1 MRKGDSGQ
9 YLRYKMS
16 ILAGFTTDRIQLV
29 VAEVLTLL
37 FFASALLQ
45 LNVSGSLRLRLR
57 VLPCPPVSVVARVL
71 PPSNL
76 SQLCSARVSH
86 KHARRYYFVRRPAR
100 QDDDFHIWG
109 TYYLCHTILSGAVIF
124 RRTFEGGSHTLVR
137 AAIAMNFWSMMM
149 ATIAILRLVLKGGA
163 DGDDME
169 TVKEEIMGSVLGIVA
184 ASYFTS
190 LLSKGKDKRRA
201 DKVDH

>member
-1 MRKGDSGQ
+1 
-9 YLRYKMS
+9 
-16 ILAGFTTDRIQLV
+16 
-29 VAEVLTLL
+29 
-37 FFASALLQ
+37 
-45 LNVSGSLRLRLR
+45 
-57 VLPCPPVSVVARVL
+57 
-71 PPSNL
+71 
-76 SQLCSARVSH
+76 
-86 KHARRYYFVRRPAR
+86 
-100 QDDDFHIWG
+100 
-109 TYYLCHTILSGAVIF
+109 
-124 RRTFEGGSHTLVR
+124 
-137 AAIAMNFWSMMM
+137 M

>member
-1 MRKGDSGQ
+1 M
-9 YLRYKMS
+9 
-16 ILAGFTTDRIQLV
+16 
-29 VAEVLTLL
+29 
-37 FFASALLQ
+37 
-45 LNVSGSLRLRLR
+45 
-57 VLPCPPVSVVARVL
+57 
-71 PPSNL
+71 
-76 SQLCSARVSH
+76 
-86 KHARRYYFVRRPAR
+86 